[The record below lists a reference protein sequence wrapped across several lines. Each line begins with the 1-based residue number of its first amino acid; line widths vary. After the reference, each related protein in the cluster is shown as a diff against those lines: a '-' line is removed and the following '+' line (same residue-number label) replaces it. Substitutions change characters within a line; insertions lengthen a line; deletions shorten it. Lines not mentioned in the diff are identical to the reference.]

1 MQTRITTQPLA
12 TRVHKFTWVALACTG
27 LLSACGALE
36 EQKVEYRNAK
46 RVSTL
51 DVPPDLT
58 QLARDN
64 RYALPSA
71 SVSAT
76 NTPTTSS
83 VPTATPSTA
92 LSSAGDVRI
101 ERSGQLRWLVV
112 NRPPEALWNPVRE
125 FWKDTGF
132 ELATE
137 QEALGILET
146 EWAEN
151 RSKLPQDF
159 IRSTIGRLFD
169 GLYSTGERDKFRTRL
184 ERTADGSTEI
194 YITHRGLEE
203 VYTSE
208 TKDKTTWQSRAS
220 DTGLE
225 SEFLRRLM
233 LKLGAPSSQA
243 QALSTSTPDNKPAP
257 VGVTNGAASLTL
269 NEGFDQ
275 AWRRVG
281 LALDRTGFTVEDRN
295 RAEGRYFVRY
305 VPAQAAV
312 SEDKPKEGFFA
323 RWFGN
328 SKKPT
333 EIAPVRY
340 QITVKRQGSQTLLGV
355 LNAQGETETTGSAQ
369 QILAVI
375 AADLK

>member
-1 MQTRITTQPLA
+1 MQPRTPPPPFA
-12 TRVHKFTWVALACTG
+12 TRVHKLTWVALACTG

-76 NTPTTSS
+76 STSTATGA
-83 VPTATPSTA
+83 PTATPSTA

-137 QEALGILET
+137 QEALGLLET

-184 ERTADGSTEI
+184 ERTADGNTEI

-208 TKDKTTWQSRAS
+208 AKDKTTWQSRAS
-220 DTGLE
+220 DAGLE

-233 LKLGAPSSQA
+233 LKLGAPATQA
-243 QALSTSTPDNKPAP
+243 LALSTPAPENKPMP
-257 VGVTNGAASLTL
+257 VGATSGAASLTL

-305 VPAQAAV
+305 VPTQVAA

-328 SKKPT
+328 SKKTT

-340 QITVKRQGSQTLLGV
+340 QITVKRQGSQSLVGV
-355 LNAQGETETTGSAQ
+355 LNAQGETEATGSAQ
-369 QILAVI
+369 QILALI
-375 AADLK
+375 ASDLK

>member
-1 MQTRITTQPLA
+1 MKTTPFASQVRHLA
-12 TRVHKFTWVALACTG
+12 WATLACAG
-27 LLSACGALE
+27 LLSGCGALE

-71 SVSAT
+71 SVSAS
-76 NTPTTSS
+76 NL
-83 VPTATPSTA
+83 PTANSAPTPSTA
-92 LSSAGDVRI
+92 VSNVGDVRI
-101 ERSGQLRWLVV
+101 ERLGQQRWLVV
-112 NRPPEALWNPVRE
+112 ARPPELLWNPVRD
-125 FWKDTGF
+125 FWRDSGLT
-132 ELATE
+132 LAVE

-184 ERTADGSTEI
+184 ERNADGHTEI

-203 VYTSE
+203 VYTSDA
-208 TKDKTTWQSRAS
+208 KDKTTWQPRAS

-233 LKLGAPSSQA
+233 LKLGAPESQA
-243 QALSTSTPDNKPAP
+243 QALAQPL
-257 VGVTNGAASLTL
+257 AASKSLKPTVANGTATLTL
-269 NEGFDQ
+269 DESFDQ

-295 RAEGRYFVRY
+295 RVEGRYFVRY
-305 VPAQAAV
+305 VPAQQATA
-312 SEDKPKEGFFA
+312 PTNTGFFS
-323 RWFGN
+323 RMFGA
-328 SKKPT
+328 SKST
-333 EIAPVRY
+333 EASPVRA
-340 QITVKRQGSQTLLGV
+340 QIALQRQGSQTVVSV
-355 LNAQGETETTGSAQ
+355 LNSQGSAEAADPAQ
-369 QILAVI
+369 RVLEAI
-375 AADLK
+375 AADLR